1 VSSPRRFP
9 VKLPARRAVVVLA
22 TSLLAAV
29 PLAACGGSKTPSS
42 ASGSSSGSSS
52 TASTSV
58 GVKVAGKFG
67 EKPTLT
73 VPNTPAPTK
82 LTTDV
87 LTQGS
92 GPAVTAGQSLIVNYL
107 GQTWAPKDGKPN
119 VFDNSFDKHQ
129 PFAFP
134 LGKKAVIPGWDQALV
149 GQKAGSRLLL
159 TIPPDLAYGTTK
171 DANQPLAGQTLLFV
185 VDVLGGY
192 DVNSTATGSATGG
205 VPSGFPQVKSASGQV
220 PTVTSVKGVKLGKTP
235 QSALLIQGTG
245 PVIDAT
251 KTLVV
256 QLLQVDAKTG
266 KPMQSTWSGAGP
278 QPLSGTAALQAV
290 TAFKGAHVGS
300 RAVVLSPAP
309 TSSDQQG
316 VVVVVD
322 VLSEF

>member
-1 VSSPRRFP
+1 
-9 VKLPARRAVVVLA
+9 VKLPALPSGRRGVAVLA
-22 TSLLAAV
+22 AALLATV
-29 PLAACGGSKTPSS
+29 PLAACSGNSKSPSGSS
-42 ASGSSSGSSS
+42 ASSSGSSS
-52 TASTSV
+52 TATTSV
-58 GVKVAGKFG
+58 GVKVTGAFG
-67 EKPTLT
+67 EKPTLS
-73 VPNTPAPTK
+73 VPNSPAPTK

-87 LTQGS
+87 LTPGT
-92 GPAVTAGQSLIVNYL
+92 GPAVASGQSLIVNYL

-129 PFAFP
+129 PFAFL

-192 DVNSTATGSATGG
+192 DVNSTATGTAATS

-220 PTVTSVKGVKLGKTP
+220 PSVTSVKGVKLGKTP
-235 QSALLIQGTG
+235 QSALLIQGSG
-245 PVIDAT
+245 PVIDAK

-266 KPMQSTWSGAGP
+266 KALQSTWSGAGP
-278 QPLSGTAALQAV
+278 QPLSAGEALQAV

>member
-1 VSSPRRFP
+1 
-9 VKLPARRAVVVLA
+9 VKLFARRAVLA
-22 TSLLAAV
+22 TSLLATV
-29 PLAACGGSKTPSS
+29 PLAACGGSKSPSGVS
-42 ASGSSSGSSS
+42 ASSS
-52 TASTSV
+52 TANTTV
-58 GVKVAGKFG
+58 GVKVTGGFG

-82 LTTDV
+82 LRTDV
-87 LTQGS
+87 LTQGT
-92 GPAVTAGQSLIVNYL
+92 GPAVASGQSLIVNYL
-107 GQTWAPKDGKPN
+107 GQTWSLKDGKPN
-119 VFDNSFDKHQ
+119 VFDNSYDKHQ
-129 PFAFP
+129 PFAFVV
-134 LGKKAVIPGWDQALV
+134 GKKAVIAGWDQALV

-171 DANQPLAGQTLLFV
+171 DASQPLAGQTLLFV

-192 DVNSTATGSATGG
+192 DVTSTATGSATSSL
-205 VPSGFPQVKSASGQV
+205 PRGFPQVKSVSGQV
-220 PTVTSVKGVKLGKTP
+220 PSVTSVKGTKLGKTP

-245 PVIDAT
+245 PVIDAK

-266 KPMQSTWSGAGP
+266 KSMQSTWSGAGP
-278 QPLSGTAALQAV
+278 QPLSGADALQAV

-309 TSSDQQG
+309 TSSNQQG

-322 VLSEF
+322 VLGEL

>member
-1 VSSPRRFP
+1 M
-9 VKLPARRAVVVLA
+9 KLPARRGVVVLA

-29 PLAACGGSKTPSS
+29 SLAACSGGSKSS
-42 ASGSSSGSSS
+42 SGSPSGSSSGA
-52 TASTSV
+52 TTSV
-58 GVKVAGKFG
+58 GVKVTGGFG

-87 LTQGS
+87 LTQGT
-92 GPAVTAGQSLIVNYL
+92 GPAVATGQSLIVNYL

-129 PFAFP
+129 PFAFV
-134 LGKKAVIPGWDQALV
+134 LGKKAVIPGWDQALA

-159 TIPPDLAYGTTK
+159 TIPPALAYGTTK

-192 DVNSTATGSATGG
+192 DVNSTATGSATGT
-205 VPSGFPQVKSASGQV
+205 VPSGFPQVKSESGQV
-220 PTVTSVKGVKLGKTP
+220 PSVTSVKGVKLAKTP

-245 PVIDAT
+245 PVIDEK

-266 KPMQSTWSGAGP
+266 KAMQSTWSGAGP
-278 QPLSGTAALQAV
+278 QPLSAADALQAV

-309 TSSDQQG
+309 TSTDQQG

-322 VLSEF
+322 VLAEF

>member
-1 VSSPRRFP
+1 
-9 VKLPARRAVVVLA
+9 VKLPARRGVVVLA

-29 PLAACGGSKTPSS
+29 SLAACGGGAKSPSNASASSSSSS
-42 ASGSSSGSSS
+42 A
-52 TASTSV
+52 TATTSV
-58 GVKVAGKFG
+58 GVKVTGGFG
-67 EKPTLT
+67 VKPTLT

-87 LTQGS
+87 LTQGT

-134 LGKKAVIPGWDQALV
+134 LGKKAVIAGWDQALV

-192 DVNSTATGSATGG
+192 DVGSTATGSAAGP

-220 PTVTSVKGVKLGKTP
+220 PSVTSVKGVKLGKTP

-245 PVIDAT
+245 PVIDAN

-266 KPMQSTWSGAGP
+266 KPMQSTWSGPGP
-278 QPLSGTAALQAV
+278 QPLAGSAALQAV

-322 VLSEF
+322 VLSQF